1 VRVREL
7 LQRPEREGAE
17 MTTVRELKERLVG
30 LDDDLPIYIMDKGYN
45 HNLHVFKWIGS
56 SEYYTISGDT

>member
-1 VRVREL
+1 
-7 LQRPEREGAE
+7 

-56 SEYYTISGDT
+56 SDYYTISGDT